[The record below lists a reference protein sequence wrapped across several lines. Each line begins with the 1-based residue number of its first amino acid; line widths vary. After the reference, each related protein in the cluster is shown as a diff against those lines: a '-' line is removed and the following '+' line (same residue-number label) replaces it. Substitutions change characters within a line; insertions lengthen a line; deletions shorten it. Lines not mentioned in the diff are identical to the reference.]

1 MPFFYSC
8 LVLVGLIEPKRI
20 SIFFIKSGLYMDNMD
35 NMNKEYIK
43 EIIFSSGEILLPDS
57 VKNPLMANI
66 IGSSKKTFYIS
77 GWSIIHII
85 NGLIVGFLYLFFNYD
100 IKRYA
105 INMLIIHTCWEVW
118 QMLIGMSKHYK
129 LTGSNNLIDII
140 MDTLLFMLG
149 AYVILKLY
157 HKTYKK

>member
-1 MPFFYSC
+1 
-8 LVLVGLIEPKRI
+8 
-20 SIFFIKSGLYMDNMD
+20 MDNID
-35 NMNKEYIK
+35 KEYIK

-57 VKNPLMANI
+57 VKNSLTSNI

-105 INMLIIHTCWEVW
+105 INMLIIHTVWEAW
-118 QMLIGMSKHYK
+118 QMLIGMSKPYK
-129 LTGSNNLIDII
+129 LTGSNNLIDTII
-140 MDTLLFMLG
+140 DTLLFMLG

>member
-1 MPFFYSC
+1 
-8 LVLVGLIEPKRI
+8 
-20 SIFFIKSGLYMDNMD
+20 MDNID
-35 NMNKEYIK
+35 KEYIK

-57 VKNPLMANI
+57 VKNPLTANI

-105 INMLIIHTCWEVW
+105 INMLIIHTVWEVW
-118 QMLIGMSKHYK
+118 QMLIGMSKPYK
-129 LTGSNNLIDII
+129 LTGSNNLIDTI

-157 HKTYKK
+157 HKTYKKL

>member
-1 MPFFYSC
+1 
-8 LVLVGLIEPKRI
+8 
-20 SIFFIKSGLYMDNMD
+20 MD
-35 NMNKEYIK
+35 KEYIK

-57 VKNPLMANI
+57 VKNSLTSNI

-85 NGLIVGFLYLFFNYD
+85 NGLIVGFLYLFFKYD

-105 INMLIIHTCWEVW
+105 INMLIIHTVWEVW
-118 QMLIGMSKHYK
+118 QMLIGMSKPYK
-129 LTGSNNLIDII
+129 LTGSNNLIDTI

-157 HKTYKK
+157 HKTYKKL

>member
-1 MPFFYSC
+1 
-8 LVLVGLIEPKRI
+8 
-20 SIFFIKSGLYMDNMD
+20 MDNID
-35 NMNKEYIK
+35 KEYIK

-57 VKNPLMANI
+57 VKNSLTSNI

-105 INMLIIHTCWEVW
+105 INMLIIHTVWEVW
-118 QMLIGMSKHYK
+118 QMLIGMSKPYK
-129 LTGSNNLIDII
+129 LTGSNNLIDTI

-157 HKTYKK
+157 HKTYKKL